1 MALGIGSG
9 IGIGRIGW
17 AIWALVPVGVVAY
30 HFGPGQQAAVLDS
43 AASLQ
48 RDAMTAEASAKSA
61 QDAAYQAHLAA
72 IDARR
77 AAFVAQSPA
86 ADEAAKNATNVE
98 QAAYAKAAESW
109 ASAADAFTRM
119 ETLLTEAE
127 TKAAASGSPALGTSD
142 LNDELL
148 EVRLAKSRALVRSGD
163 VWGGIT
169 ELESVLEA
177 VEENPDLD
185 STELRTREELGT
197 AYYFGARL
205 LRLSGKP
212 ADEWRIESGQARQQ
226 FRYLAERAR
235 AEGGA
240 ADAADLHQKNLEL
253 VLNLEQLDLNELKAK
268 PLPKNSPCQG
278 KEGNRPCNGNKKS
291 KRPPQK
297 KDARGAGG
305 ASEIP
310 WGW

>member
-1 MALGIGSG
+1 MALG

-17 AIWALVPVGVVAY
+17 AIWALIPVGVVAY
-30 HFGPGQQAAVLDS
+30 HFGPGQQAAVLDR

-48 RDAMTAEASAKSA
+48 HDAITAEAAAKSA
-61 QDAAYQAHLAA
+61 QDAAYQAHLMA

-77 AAFVAQSPA
+77 AAFLAQSPS
-86 ADEAAKNATNVE
+86 ADEAAKQATSAE
-98 QAAYAKAAESW
+98 QAAYAKAAETW
-109 ASAADAFTRM
+109 AGAADAFTRM

-127 TKAAASGSPALGTSD
+127 TKAAAGGASLGSSD

-163 VWGGIT
+163 VWGGIS
-169 ELESVLEA
+169 ELETVLEN
-177 VEENPDLD
+177 VEENPDLE

-212 ADEWRIESGQARQQ
+212 AEEWRIESGQARQQ

-235 AEGGA
+235 AEGSA
-240 ADAADLHQKNLEL
+240 SEAADLHQKNLEL
-253 VLNLEQLDLNELKAK
+253 VLNLEQLDLNDLKAK

-278 KEGNRPCNGNKKS
+278 KEGNRPCNNPKKS

-297 KDARGAGG
+297 KDGRGAGG
-305 ASEIP
+305 AGEIP